1 MQYIRLTPG
10 EFRKNIPEII
20 GLHDECF
27 GPGATKEYFAWRY
40 LQAPNQDLF
49 VNVAVEN
56 QQLAA
61 FYAVV
66 PIKLQH
72 NGNLCDAAL
81 SLNTMTSAKH
91 QGKGLFVELAKRTYA
106 QLLEENYQCVM
117 GFPNSISNRT
127 FNSQLSVPT
136 VAEVPML
143 ELDISAEKI
152 SEINIKYDNQYLLDY
167 TKVKVPENR
176 ISVVKS
182 ADYLRWRYSD
192 SPEHTYENVV
202 LAEGNVVKAYATCKI
217 WKDRLNLVE
226 FHANNADFADEL
238 LMACKYHAMSKMCS
252 YVTVWEPINTPLHH
266 LLEKRKF
273 INRYPIHYF
282 IATALSSANCGV
294 DVTDPRNWAL
304 QMGDNN
310 TY

>member
-1 MQYIRLTPG
+1 MEYIKLTAA
-10 EFRKNIPEII
+10 EFQNKIPEITA
-20 GLHDECF
+20 LHDECF
-27 GPGATKEYFAWRY
+27 GPGATREYFAWRY
-40 LQAPNQDLF
+40 LQAPNHDLF
-49 VNVAVEN
+49 VNVAIEER
-56 QQLAA
+56 QLAA

-66 PIKLQH
+66 PIKLLY
-72 NGNLCDAAL
+72 NGDFYDAAL

-91 QGKGLFVELAKRTYA
+91 QGKGLFVELAKRTYQ
-106 QLLEENYQCVM
+106 QLLEANYKVVI

-127 FNSQLSVPT
+127 FNSQLHIPT

-143 ELDISAEKI
+143 ELNISTEKI
-152 SEINIKYDNQYLLDY
+152 SDTCVQYDNQYLLDY
-167 TKVKVPENR
+167 TEVNKPENQ
-176 ISVVKS
+176 ISIVKD
-182 ADYLRWRYSD
+182 ANYLRWRYTC

-202 LAEGNVVKAYATCKI
+202 LADGNTVKAYATCKI

-226 FHANNADFADEL
+226 FHANNTDLADEL
-238 LMACKYHAMSKMCS
+238 LMACKYHAMSKICS
-252 YVTVWEPINTPLHH
+252 YITVWEPINTPIHH
-266 LLEKRKF
+266 LFEKRRF

-282 IATALSSANCGV
+282 IAKSFTSINCGI

>member
-1 MQYIRLTPG
+1 MECIRLTTE
-10 EFRKNIPEII
+10 EFQKRIPEII

-27 GPGATKEYFAWRY
+27 GSGTTKEYFVWRY

-49 VNVAVEN
+49 VNVAIEN

-66 PIKLQH
+66 PIKLQY
-72 NGNLCDAAL
+72 NGELYDAAL

-91 QGKGLFVELAKRTYA
+91 QGKGLFVELAKRTYG
-106 QLLEENYQCVM
+106 QLLEENYQYVI

-127 FNSQLSVPT
+127 FNSQLNIPT

-143 ELDISAEKI
+143 ELNMSTENIN
-152 SEINIKYDNQYLLDY
+152 EIRVQYDNQFLLDY
-167 TKVKVPENR
+167 TEVNGPENL
-176 ISVVKS
+176 ISVAKD
-182 ADYLRWRYSD
+182 ADYLRWRYAC
-192 SPEHTYENVV
+192 SPEHTYENIV
-202 LAEGNVVKAYATCKI
+202 LADKNIVKAYATCKI
-217 WKDRLNLVE
+217 WKDRVNLVE
-226 FHANNADFADEL
+226 FHANNTDLADEL
-238 LMACKYHAMSKMCS
+238 LVACKSHAWRKKCS
-252 YVTVWEPINTPLHH
+252 YITVWEPINTEIHH

-282 IATALSSANCGV
+282 IAKSLCSTDCGA